1 MVTREEWISTAVDAL
16 DEVSIDQLKVLG
28 LARRLGVSRSS
39 FYWFFEDPDDLR
51 AEPLAI
57 WERNT
62 EAIVERARR
71 PADTIAAACLGVFEC
86 WADPSLYVPA
96 LDAAVRDWAR
106 RDDEAELRMVAAD
119 LRRLDALVQMF
130 RRFDVEPTEALVRAR
145 LLYHSQV
152 GYYVVGTDEPVE
164 VRMALLQH
172 YLEAMTGTRATA
184 AELADFE
191 AVVAAIAVR
200 QSDGPSATP
209 PS

>member
-51 AEPLAI
+51 AELLAI

-86 WADPSLYVPA
+86 WADPC
-96 LDAAVRDWAR
+96 AR
-106 RDDEAELRMVAAD
+106 C
-119 LRRLDALVQMF
+119 
-130 RRFDVEPTEALVRAR
+130 
-145 LLYHSQV
+145 S
-152 GYYVVGTDEPVE
+152 
-164 VRMALLQH
+164 
-172 YLEAMTGTRATA
+172 GTR
-184 AELADFE
+184 L
-191 AVVAAIAVR
+191 
-200 QSDGPSATP
+200 GPP
-209 PS
+209 